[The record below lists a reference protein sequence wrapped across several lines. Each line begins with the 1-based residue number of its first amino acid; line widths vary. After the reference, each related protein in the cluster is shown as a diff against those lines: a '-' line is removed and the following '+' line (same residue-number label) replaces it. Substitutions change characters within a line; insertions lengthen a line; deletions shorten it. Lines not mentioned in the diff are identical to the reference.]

1 MIFSD
6 KDFQH
11 FSSWLDLDINSI
23 TWEGRSS
30 ESFFKFWKSLFKEE
44 ITPIEMAQRFDFA
57 RKLVKSGPLISW
69 LTWLY
74 EKFLVYVFIT
84 FDVSVRE
91 LALNFGLEEK
101 YLSIVLR
108 DHLIKVFP
116 LFEDL
121 INERFMISNVRSENL
136 FLKYSDISPIMG
148 DEAQKKGSFEEE
160 VFTKIEV
167 TLYPEWSNLVK
178 ELSKDIIALKID
190 FEKLKKKGS
199 FKNQLRFVQ
208 EVILLL
214 LLLSVVVFS
223 LKNAN
228 HWYENYLVN
237 KITLFEPNFFWLDK
251 SLTYQEQDLLA
262 KDQIDLSN
270 KELEDLERIEAQKVF
285 NDEISETRYDPESD
299 VVVLDSIEDVPKSFL
314 DAETEQSLYEENK
327 KGGYR
332 DSSYASSKLKAYRIM
347 MTSVAPED
355 MKNKILPLL
364 EKFGVSQ
371 VDNVKPGTEIP
382 GGIYFN
388 LFVPSNNLKE
398 FMSKVSEFGE
408 ATIFES
414 RSQGR
419 DAPGKNRVFIWVKS
433 I

>member
-1 MIFSD
+1 MIFSENN
-6 KDFQH
+6 FQH
-11 FSSWLDLDINSI
+11 FRTWLDLDINSI

-30 ESFFKFWKSLFKEE
+30 DSFFKFWKSLFKEE
-44 ITPIEMAQRFDFA
+44 ISPKEMAQRFDVA

-74 EKFLVYVFIT
+74 EKYLVFVFIH

-91 LALNFGLEEK
+91 LALQFGVEEK

-116 LFEDL
+116 LYEDV
-121 INERFMISNVRSENL
+121 INEYFMISNVRSENL
-136 FLKYSDISPIMG
+136 FIKYSDITPIIG
-148 DEAQKKGSFEEE
+148 HKAEEKGSFEEE

-167 TLYPEWSNLVK
+167 TLYPEWANLVK
-178 ELSKDIIALKID
+178 ELSKDITSLKID
-190 FEKLKKKGS
+190 FEKLQKKGS
-199 FKNQLRFVQ
+199 FKNQLRFFQ

-214 LLLSVVVFS
+214 LVLSVIVFS
-223 LKNAN
+223 MKNAN
-228 HWYENYLVN
+228 RWYENYLVN

-262 KDQIDLSN
+262 RDQIDLSN
-270 KELEDLERIEAQKVF
+270 KELEELERIEAQKVF
-285 NDEISETRYDPESD
+285 SDDFSENRYDPESD
-299 VVVLDSIEDVPKSFL
+299 VVILDSIEDVPKSFL
-314 DAETEQSLYEENK
+314 DAETEQSAYEENK

-332 DSSYASSKLKAYRIM
+332 DSSYAPSKLKAYRIM
-347 MTSVAPED
+347 MTAVDPQD

-364 EKFGVSQ
+364 DQYGISQ

-388 LFVPSNNLKE
+388 LFVPANNLKE
-398 FMSKVSEFGE
+398 FMSKVNEFGE

-414 RSQGR
+414 RSQGK

>member
-11 FSSWLDLDINSI
+11 FRNWLELDINSI

-44 ITPIEMAQRFDFA
+44 ITPAEMGQRFDFA

-74 EKFLVYVFIT
+74 EKFLVYVFIN
-84 FDVSVRE
+84 FDVSVRA
-91 LALNFGLEEK
+91 LALSFSLEEK

-108 DHLIKVFP
+108 DHLIKVYP
-116 LFEDL
+116 LYEDV

-136 FLKYSDISPIMG
+136 FIKYSDIAPIIG
-148 DEAQKKGSFEEE
+148 SKAEEKGSFEDE

-178 ELSKDIIALKID
+178 ELSKDISSLKID
-190 FEKLKKKGS
+190 FEKLQKKGS
-199 FKNQLRFVQ
+199 FKNQVRFFQ

-214 LLLSVVVFS
+214 LVLSVFVFT

-270 KELEDLERIEAQKVF
+270 KELEELERIEAQKVF
-285 NDEISETRYDPESD
+285 SDDISETRYDPESD
-299 VVVLDSIEDVPKSFL
+299 VVVLGSIEDVPKSFL
-314 DAETEQSLYEENK
+314 DAETEQSSYEENK

-332 DSSYASSKLKAYRIM
+332 DSSYASSKHKAYRIM
-347 MTSVAPED
+347 MTSVAPVD

-364 EKFGVSQ
+364 EQYGISQ

-388 LFVPSNNLKE
+388 LYVPSVNLKE
-398 FMSKVSEFGE
+398 FMSQVSEFGE

>member
-6 KDFQH
+6 KDFQN
-11 FSSWLDLDINSI
+11 FKTWLELDINSI
-23 TWEGRSS
+23 TWEGRSAD
-30 ESFFKFWKSLFKEE
+30 SFFKFWKSLFKEE
-44 ITPIEMAQRFDFA
+44 ITPAEMAQRFDFA

-74 EKFLVYVFIT
+74 EKFLVFIFIN

-108 DHLIKVFP
+108 DHFIKVHP
-116 LFEDL
+116 LYEDI

-136 FLKYSDISPIMG
+136 FIKYSDITPIVG
-148 DEAQKKGSFEEE
+148 LQAQAKGSFEEE

-167 TLYPEWSNLVK
+167 TLYPEWSTLVK
-178 ELSKDIIALKID
+178 ELGKDISSLKID
-190 FEKLKKKGS
+190 FEKLQKKGS
-199 FKNQLRFVQ
+199 FRNQVRFFQ

-214 LLLSVVVFS
+214 MVLSVFVYS
-223 LKNAN
+223 LKNVN
-228 HWYENYLVN
+228 RWYENYLVD

-262 KDQIDLSN
+262 RDQIDLSN

-314 DAETEQSLYEENK
+314 DAETEQSSYEENK

-332 DSSYASSKLKAYRIM
+332 DSSYASSKYKAYRIM
-347 MTSVAPED
+347 MTSVAPGE
-355 MKNKILPLL
+355 MKDRILPLL
-364 EKFGVSQ
+364 DQFGISQ

-388 LFVPSNNLKE
+388 LFVPANNLKE
-398 FMSKVSEFGE
+398 FMSKVNEFGE

-414 RSQGR
+414 RTQGR

>member
-1 MIFSD
+1 MIFSE

-11 FSSWLDLDINSI
+11 FQTWLDLDINSI

-44 ITPIEMAQRFDFA
+44 ISPSEMAQRFDFA
-57 RKLVKSGPLISW
+57 RKYVKSGPLISW

-74 EKFLVYVFIT
+74 EKFLVYVFVK

-91 LALNFGLEEK
+91 LALNFGVEEK

-108 DHLIKVFP
+108 DHLIKVYP
-116 LFEDL
+116 LYEDI
-121 INERFMISNVRSENL
+121 INERFMISNVRSKNL
-136 FLKYSDISPIMG
+136 FIKYCDITPIIG
-148 DEAQKKGSFEEE
+148 HQAEEKGSFEEE

-178 ELSKDIIALKID
+178 ELSKDITSLKLD
-190 FEKLKKKGS
+190 FEKLQKKGS
-199 FKNQLRFVQ
+199 FRNQVRFFQ

-214 LLLSVVVFS
+214 LFLSIFVFS
-223 LKNAN
+223 MKNAN

-262 KDQIDLSN
+262 REQIDLSN
-270 KELEDLERIEAQKVF
+270 KELEELERIEAQKVF
-285 NDEISETRYDPESD
+285 NDDLTETRYDPESD
-299 VVVLDSIEDVPKSFL
+299 VVVLSSIEDVPKSFL
-314 DAETEQSLYEENK
+314 DAETEQSQYEENK

-332 DSSYASSKLKAYRIM
+332 DSSYAPSKLKAYRVM
-347 MTSVAPED
+347 MTSVDPED
-355 MKNKILPLL
+355 MRNKILPLL
-364 EKFGVSQ
+364 ERFGASQ

-388 LFVPSNNLKE
+388 LYVPSTNLKE
-398 FMSKVSEFGE
+398 FISRVSEFGE